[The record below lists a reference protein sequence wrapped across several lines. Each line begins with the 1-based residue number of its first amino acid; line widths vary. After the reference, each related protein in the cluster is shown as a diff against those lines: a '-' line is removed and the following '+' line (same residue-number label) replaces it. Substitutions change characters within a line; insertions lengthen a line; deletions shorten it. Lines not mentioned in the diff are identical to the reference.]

1 MIYLKLTETKSVPV
15 IINKAKV
22 ILPQACMTLVPRFK
36 QIRMF
41 TWGRRGR
48 ERMVFRFTTTCAI
61 SVYHN

>member
-22 ILPQACMTLVPRFK
+22 LLPQACMTLVPRFK

-48 ERMVFRFTTTCAI
+48 ERMVW
-61 SVYHN
+61 